1 MRGRTVIIRIPILG
15 RVGEGIRGRTA
26 IRVHQEPAGRPG
38 GVQVRGYGVVAN
50 SGHPVPSLAFPSP
63 CVIDNIAG
71 RSSVLETRV

>member
-1 MRGRTVIIRIPILG
+1 MYGRTIIGHILILG
-15 RVGEGIRGRTA
+15 RVGEGIGGRTA
-26 IRVHQEPAGRPG
+26 IRVHRAPAARPG
-38 GVQVRGYGVVAN
+38 GVQVRGCGVVAN